1 MKTNKMKA
9 VELKKVKK
17 GEFFR
22 TTENGP
28 VWVRG
33 YYYAPEKV
41 FECYKFEDV
50 NHEHFFNGSKS
61 VFVGFEF

>member
-1 MKTNKMKA
+1 MEQKTIKQ
-9 VELKKVKK
+9 LKK

-33 YYYAPEKV
+33 YYVAEIKK
-41 FECYKFEDV
+41 FECYKFDDC
-50 NHEHFFNGSKS
+50 NHENFFKGNKI